1 MSEERLQR
9 VVCYRAGDEP
19 RRLDLEEKRE
29 TEDLKPVG
37 LLAGLPASPAGVT
50 SIPVECMPEWKTG

>member
-1 MSEERLQR
+1 MSEERLHR

-37 LLAGLPASPAGVT
+37 LLADPRQACPAFPWNAHCWSGR
-50 SIPVECMPEWKTG
+50 